1 MQLTKDQRN
10 QLDRMIRNANEH
22 KRIYKQDVMIVL
34 APDVGFQ
41 GYGLRDDSIYPIVYR
56 TDTQQINPNFVPKPL
71 EPPEPVNYRL
81 FLESRFTRCL

>member
-10 QLDRMIRNANEH
+10 QLDRMIINANEH

-56 TDTQQINPNFVPKPL
+56 TDTQEL
-71 EPPEPVNYRL
+71 APEFSSDDAPDRDSARP
-81 FLESRFTRCL
+81 FISERFERCL

>member
-10 QLDRMIRNANEH
+10 QLDRMIINANEH

-41 GYGLRDDSIYPIVYR
+41 GYGLRDDSIYPVVWR
-56 TDTQQINPNFVPKPL
+56 SDTGMVADIEVERKDNVRPFI
-71 EPPEPVNYRL
+71 R
-81 FLESRFTRCL
+81 SRFERCE